1 MKNNLKS
8 PQQKSED
15 MNNSIQNLILFSP
28 LHILNVS
35 LNSFAAY
42 FRCVIFPVRF
52 TLSTRCNWFVLHL
65 LSEDRHGI
73 KFTLGWDR
81 CKVKGIH
88 SSQICDNLGWA
99 LIKTN

>member
-1 MKNNLKS
+1 M
-8 PQQKSED
+8 
-15 MNNSIQNLILFSP
+15 
-28 LHILNVS
+28 
-35 LNSFAAY
+35 
-42 FRCVIFPVRF
+42 
-52 TLSTRCNWFVLHL
+52 CNWFVLHL

-99 LIKTN
+99 LIIIVNDCNTINENAWAYDDI